1 MNKFYMVVRYTMD
14 GYTEI
19 DSFWKELYNAESR
32 MVYLNDGREPYEIE
46 EIYTED

>member
-1 MNKFYMVVRYTMD
+1 MNKFYMVVRYTAD
-14 GYTEI
+14 GYPEI

-32 MVYLNDGREPYEIE
+32 MEYLKDWWVIE

>member
-1 MNKFYMVVRYTMD
+1 MVVRYTMD

-32 MVYLNDGREPYEIE
+32 LEYLKDRWEIE

>member
-1 MNKFYMVVRYTMD
+1 MVVRYTMD

-19 DSFWKELYNAESR
+19 DSFWNSYQNAEYR
-32 MVYLNDGREPYEIE
+32 LEYLNDGREPYEIE

>member
-1 MNKFYMVVRYTMD
+1 MD

-32 MVYLNDGREPYEIE
+32 LEYLNDGREPYVIE

>member
-1 MNKFYMVVRYTMD
+1 MVVRYD
-14 GYTEI
+14 PYNSKAEI

-32 MVYLNDGREPYEIE
+32 LEYLNDGREPYEIE